1 MGICLTILLFGSLAI
16 FWKKI
21 KNRAN
26 SSTVQPE
33 QHPHQQNQ
41 GYNTQDGNDT
51 ILNVIG
57 ILCVTSV
64 LVSMYVPTVLAAEK
78 IIQPDPLFMVNLFYG
93 IFYVPSL
100 VIPFTFAIVRPKSI
114 KIGFQALPCCN

>member
-1 MGICLTILLFGSLAI
+1 MTFLLFGSLAI

-33 QHPHQQNQ
+33 QQHPHQQNQ

-51 ILNVIG
+51 ILNVIS

-64 LVSMYVPTVLAAEK
+64 LVSMYVPTLLAAQK
-78 IIQPDPLFMVNLFYG
+78 IIPSNPLFMVNLGYG
-93 IFYVPSL
+93 LFYVPSV
-100 VIPFTFAIVRPKSI
+100 VIPFTFAFMWPKSI
-114 KIGFQALPCCN
+114 KIGIQALPCCN

>member
-1 MGICLTILLFGSLAI
+1 LFGSLAI
-16 FWKKI
+16 FWKKM

-33 QHPHQQNQ
+33 QHSHQQNQ
-41 GYNTQDGNDT
+41 GFNTQDGNVT

-57 ILCVTSV
+57 ILYVTIV
-64 LVSMYVPTVLAAEK
+64 LFSIIVPIVLTSQK
-78 IIQPDPLFMVNLFYG
+78 IIPTHSLLMVNLAYG
-93 IFYVPSL
+93 LSYLPSL

>member
-1 MGICLTILLFGSLAI
+1 LAI

-33 QHPHQQNQ
+33 QHPYQQNQ

-51 ILNVIG
+51 ILNGIG
-57 ILCVTSV
+57 ILYVTSV
-64 LVSMYVPTVLAAEK
+64 LVLMYVPTIFAAQK
-78 IIQPDPLFMVNLFYG
+78 IITPHPLFMVNLLYG
-93 IFYVPSL
+93 LIYVPTSL
-100 VIPFTFAIVRPKSI
+100 VIPFTFAIIWPKSI
-114 KIGFQALPCCN
+114 KFGIQALPCCN

>member
-1 MGICLTILLFGSLAI
+1 MGICLTIILFGSLAI

-51 ILNVIG
+51 ILNVIS

-64 LVSMYVPTVLAAEK
+64 LVSMYVPIILAAQK
-78 IIQPDPLFMVNLFYG
+78 IIQPNPLFMVNIFYG
-93 IFYVPSL
+93 LFYVPSL
-100 VIPFTFAIVRPKSI
+100 VIPFTFAIIRPKSI
-114 KIGFQALPCCN
+114 KIGIQSLPCCN

>member
-1 MGICLTILLFGSLAI
+1 MGIAMTILLLGSLAI
-16 FWKKI
+16 FWKKN

-51 ILNVIG
+51 ILNVFC

-64 LVSMYVPTVLAAEK
+64 LLTMYVPTILDALK
-78 IIQPDPLFMVNLFYG
+78 IIQPDPLFKVNLLYG
-93 IFYVPSL
+93 LFYVPSL
-100 VIPFTFAIVRPKSI
+100 VIPFTFAIVWPKSI